1 MKRPLSRRLLA
12 FTLIELLVVIAIIAI
27 LIGLLL
33 PAVQKVRE
41 AAARASCQNNLKQI
55 SLAAHDYDSAN
66 GHLPP
71 GLNWDATTN
80 LGSKIGVLVYLLPY
94 IEQDNIYR
102 TFPIAIFDPSSPRWW
117 TYSQILNTN
126 GVYAHVKSFECPADG
141 NLYGYQNGMFAYLT
155 TSSYTLTGGY
165 FAGNSGSLS
174 FGGSN
179 YIANAGAL
187 GNVAVQ
193 GDTFYGQWVGPYYA
207 GSAVK
212 MTSITDGTSNTIAF
226 GETLGGASQGT
237 RDFSL
242 TWVGA
247 GAMPTAWDLIDPA
260 QWYSFGS
267 KHTGVVNFGF
277 GDGSVRALRKIGNT
291 TPWFST
297 QWYNLQYAA
306 GYQDGAVID
315 FSQIGN

>member
-1 MKRPLSRRLLA
+1 MRRVRHG
-12 FTLIELLVVIAIIAI
+12 FTLVELLVVIAIIAI

-80 LGSKIGVLVYLLPY
+80 RGPKIGLLVYLLPY

-102 TFPIAIFDPSSPRWW
+102 TFPQAIFDPNSPRWW

-155 TSSYTLTGGY
+155 TSGYTLTGGY
-165 FAGNSGSLS
+165 FGGSSGSLS
-174 FGGSN
+174 FG
-179 YIANAGAL
+179 
-187 GNVAVQ
+187 
-193 GDTFYGQWVGPYYA
+193 
-207 GSAVK
+207 
-212 MTSITDGTSNTIAF
+212 
-226 GETLGGASQGT
+226 
-237 RDFSL
+237 
-242 TWVGA
+242 
-247 GAMPTAWDLIDPA
+247 
-260 QWYSFGS
+260 
-267 KHTGVVNFGF
+267 
-277 GDGSVRALRKIGNT
+277 
-291 TPWFST
+291 
-297 QWYNLQYAA
+297 
-306 GYQDGAVID
+306 
-315 FSQIGN
+315 